1 MAKPKEIWVLP
12 EISENA
18 EDISKLSLGL
28 LSEARDIA
36 EQVNGTVTA
45 LVFSNQDHGCPEVF
59 SQYGVTRAYL
69 FKDPLLKH
77 SSAEAYASALLPAI
91 QDDRPWLFL
100 MGNTTIGKELSPQ
113 LAVLLET
120 GLISNCV
127 KMDFTNAEKPKFSR
141 PVYGG
146 QLYQEVVFETGKT
159 KTMLVTMSPGVLN
172 TTPPSSGQPVNMTV
186 IEPKLSPETIMVK
199 HMEFLPADF
208 RTVDVADADV
218 IVTAGMGAATDELLP
233 LTEELAALI
242 GGAIGTTRPVVD
254 EAKIPRERMI
264 GQTGK
269 VVSPAFY
276 LALGISGSVHHIG
289 GIKDSGTIV
298 AINRDPNA
306 PVFQNAD
313 VGVIAD
319 LKDILPELIAKIKR
333 AERSDPKL

>member
-1 MAKPKEIWVLP
+1 VAKPKEIWVLP

-28 LSEARDIA
+28 LSEARYIA
-36 EQVNGTVTA
+36 EKVNGTVTA
-45 LVFSNQDHGCPEVF
+45 LVFSGHDHGCPEVF
-59 SQYGVTRAYL
+59 GQYGVTRAYL

-77 SSAEAYASALLPAI
+77 FSAEAYASALLPAV

-100 MGNTTIGKELSPQ
+100 MGNTIVGKELAPR

-120 GLISNCV
+120 GLVSDCV
-127 KMDFTNAEKPKFSR
+127 KMDFSNTERPKFFRS
-141 PVYGG
+141 VYEG
-146 QLYQEVVFETGKT
+146 QMYQEIVFETA

-172 TTPPSSGQPVNMTV
+172 IIPTSPSQTVKVAV
-186 IEPKLSPETIMVK
+186 IEPKLSTEATRVK
-199 HMEFLPADF
+199 HMEFLPTDF
-208 RTVDVADADV
+208 RTVDVTDAEV
-218 IVTAGMGAATDELLP
+218 IVTAGMGAATDELRP

-254 EAKIPRERMI
+254 EAKIARERMI

-269 VVSPAFY
+269 VVSPYFY
-276 LALGISGSVHHIG
+276 LALGISGSIHHIG

-313 VGVIAD
+313 IGVIAD

-333 AERSDPKL
+333 AERINDPTL

>member
-18 EDISKLSLGL
+18 EDISKLSLGV
-28 LSEARDIA
+28 LSEARYIA
-36 EQVNGTVTA
+36 QQLNGTVTA
-45 LVFSNQDHGCPEVF
+45 LVFSDQDRGCPEVF
-59 SQYGVTRAYL
+59 GQYGVTRAYL
-69 FKDPLLKH
+69 FKDSLLKH
-77 SSAEAYASALLPAI
+77 FSAEAYALALLPAV

-100 MGNTTIGKELSPQ
+100 MGNTTVGKELAPR
-113 LAVLLET
+113 LAVILET
-120 GLISNCV
+120 GLVSNCV
-127 KMDFTNAEKPKFSR
+127 KMDFSNVERPKFFR
-141 PVYGG
+141 PVYEG
-146 QLYQEVVFETGKT
+146 QLYQEVVFETT

-172 TTPPSSGQPVNMTV
+172 ITPASSGQPVKMAV
-186 IEPKLSPETIMVK
+186 IEPKLSLEAVRVK
-199 HMEFLPADF
+199 HVEFLPADF
-208 RTVDVADADV
+208 RTVDVTDAEV

-269 VVSPAFY
+269 VVSPDFY

-298 AINRDPNA
+298 AINREPNA
-306 PVFQNAD
+306 PVFQNSD
-313 VGVIAD
+313 VGIIAD

-333 AERSDPKL
+333 AERGSAPEL